1 MRHLPFDLSQELAF
15 TDQELRNLDEERGRI
30 SIVMMALEPIRR
42 QPVRSDTFGR
52 RPADTTLH

>member
-1 MRHLPFDLSQELAF
+1 MRPLSFDLSQDLAF
-15 TDQELRNLDEERGRI
+15 AAKELRNLDEERGRI

-52 RPADTTLH
+52 RPAETTLH